1 MTTQDLSRKL
11 YELCGIKPRYGVYEN
26 FGDLDDNFQ
35 LVTNERKYRL
45 IADTRYHYGVE
56 DEDLRNLEPKYYPD
70 FTLPE
75 NFVKL
80 FELNIPDSNV
90 TVGAAVCFCN
100 CQQLNN
106 RNDFLQSVIQLTK
119 DNTIIKHAIKSEGW
133 KYE

>member
-11 YELCGIKPRYGVYEN
+11 CEICGIKPIYKVMLDGTLMNITEDKDLAEISAFESGGV
-26 FGDLDDNFQ
+26 
-35 LVTNERKYRL
+35 
-45 IADTRYHYGVE
+45 IIDT
-56 DEDLRNLEPKYYPD
+56 YPD